1 MEVRS
6 FFVFLEQALHLATK
20 YAWIILAEVVQSENA
35 NRSVRVQSL
44 T

>member
-20 YAWIILAEVVQSENA
+20 YAWIILAGLCNQKMRIGLFGFNH
-35 NRSVRVQSL
+35 
-44 T
+44 